1 MFQNIIQEFLSEH
14 FTLIF
19 FFYINVCLFLNLACS
34 SWTSSSDRHEWLY
47 SLASSK
53 NDLRQNISFSSAF
66 LIISGS
72 GWHSPK
78 KAVAWDLWWCPVVLI
93 WLCICQTP
101 CGASDVPGS
110 SYNTF
115 LTLLPIMRPPHSFRQ
130 ALEGSSSPTFIHWW
144 TLIKHLL
151 CARHWSK
158 WWQPKPE
165 DPILKDK
172 VCWSLNPSGALEH
185 LGIKSLT
192 PHFGC
197 HRTAKYKGNEYFH

>member
-1 MFQNIIQEFLSEH
+1 MAKCSKPVMIMWTSFEFYPNYVSKH
-14 FTLIF
+14 HTRVPVRTFHVDF

-72 GWHSPK
+72 RWHSPK

-158 WWQPKPE
+158 WWQPKPWG
-165 DPILKDK
+165 PYPQGQ
-172 VCWSLNPSGALEH
+172 SLLIS
-185 LGIKSLT
+185 
-192 PHFGC
+192 
-197 HRTAKYKGNEYFH
+197 